1 MAVRAGSVPSGLGE
15 LTLVERKPSV
25 TSLPHG
31 ASENGS
37 VRWNLRF
44 G

>member
-1 MAVRAGSVPSGLGE
+1 MAERAGSVPSGLGE
-15 LTLVERKPSV
+15 LKPVERKPSL

-31 ASENGS
+31 APQNGS
-37 VRWNLRF
+37 VRWDVY